1 MQRFQVPKAKASVL
15 VEIPPRPPE
24 PRHVFL
30 APYAQGHRGP
40 ENPSD
45 IFNEPQTFVPLFRD
59 DGLTALARREAI
71 TWIMIGDPQRT
82 EWYYYQTREGAPEA
96 QIHIEFDTGSH
107 LDGRVALLGPE
118 AGRRLIDVV
127 NRSDGFLHVER
138 GEELFLVN
146 LRRVASITI
155 AGE

>member
-1 MQRFQVPKAKASVL
+1 MQRFQVPKTKASVL

-30 APYAQGHRGP
+30 APLAQGHRGA

-45 IFNEPQTFVPLFRD
+45 IFNEPQAFIPLFRE
-59 DGLTALARREAI
+59 DGQTTLARREAI
-71 TWIMIGDPQRT
+71 TWIMVGDPRRA
-82 EWYYYQTREGAPEA
+82 EWYYYETRAGASVA
-96 QIHIEFDTGSH
+96 RIHIEFDTGSH
-107 LDGRVALLGPE
+107 LEGAVALLGPE

-127 NRSDGFLHVER
+127 NRAGAFLHVER

-155 AGE
+155 TGE